1 MTRACRSCLAR
12 DKVMVALD
20 RAMQVLNVMLIGP
33 IGSGKMSSVIL
44 PNLPRVY
51 GVYGVYGVFAFVF
64 QTTGHAVETYEA
76 MSDESTG
83 VTEEPDAKAADAL
96 FSVAVPD
103 R

>member
-51 GVYGVYGVFAFVF
+51 GVFAFVF